1 MSTPSQALLAS
12 LLPVSPDHDLLY
24 WNGRRSVGLTPEQVQ
39 GILRRVHSGDFWLG
53 TLDVPEDSAL
63 RALALAIDPKTGDS
77 VLHIATAFTG
87 EPLGVQKVIHQTYQR
102 SCGLDRSRVPRQRA
116 LQTLLVHQN
125 DAGDSALHMA
135 ARSGVQ
141 KTVTFLYRAFW
152 RSHSRDLDITDD
164 PSLPEF
170 KKGEELD
177 AEYREKPLAWLM
189 LRNVTGQTAADVA
202 RAAGHADIAA
212 WLDKIVTL
220 LNYDGSFN
228 EQDIPRVI
236 KDEFQ

>member
-1 MSTPSQALLAS
+1 MRQ
-12 LLPVSPDHDLLY
+12 
-24 WNGRRSVGLTPEQVQ
+24 
-39 GILRRVHSGDFWLG
+39 
-53 TLDVPEDSAL
+53 
-63 RALALAIDPKTGDS
+63 
-77 VLHIATAFTG
+77 
-87 EPLGVQKVIHQTYQR
+87 
-102 SCGLDRSRVPRQRA
+102 DRSAAPRERA

-125 DAGDSALHMA
+125 HAGDSALHMA

-152 RSHSRDLDITDD
+152 RAHSRDSLDITDD
-164 PSLPEF
+164 ASLPEF
-170 KKGEELD
+170 EKGEELD
-177 AEYREKPLAWLM
+177 VEYREKPLVWLM
-189 LRNVTGQTAADVA
+189 LRNVIGQTAADAA
-202 RAAGHADIAA
+202 RAAGHADVAA